1 MKKVAAEPYRDF
13 DFSKA
18 VRGPIIAVEPG
29 VSGGTNPRKYGG
41 EDTQFRMAVSAKLP
55 RSQPQR
61 SVGLLR
67 RVKGSL
73 RRAEARP

>member
-1 MKKVAAEPYRDF
+1 MMADQAF
-13 DFSKA
+13 A
-18 VRGPIIAVEPG
+18 HAL
-29 VSGGTNPRKYGG
+29 VSGGANPRKYGG
-41 EDTQFRMAVSAKLP
+41 EEAQFRMAVSAKLP
-55 RSQPQR
+55 HLQPRR

>member
-1 MKKVAAEPYRDF
+1 MESELSQQAGR
-13 DFSKA
+13 
-18 VRGPIIAVEPG
+18 
-29 VSGGTNPRKYGG
+29 VSGGANPRKYGG

-73 RRAEARP
+73 RRAKARP